1 MNLKDVDLNL
11 LVVFNELH
19 KHGRVSAAAQSLGIS
34 QPGVS
39 NALSRLRKLL
49 GDELFLRTSRGMV
62 PTPYA
67 EALAQ
72 PIADALGALHG
83 TLNAHAVFDPAR
95 SERAFVIGVNDVGE
109 TYFLPRLMRAL
120 DAAAPGVTIRTV
132 RTTSIDVRDE
142 MERGRIDLA
151 MGFLPGL
158 QSGFFQRKLFSQPY
172 VCIFRQ
178 GHPLA
183 RSGVSAKQFQA
194 AEHVAIVSEGTGH
207 GVVDDVIA
215 RAGIRRRLRLT
226 VPHFIAVGPVLQATD
241 MIAVVPQRFADCACA
256 PFGLATAPCPVK
268 IPESVINVFWH
279 ARNHREPANQWLR
292 QVVVEQFA
300 DQDGR
305 VRLPA
310 A

>member
-19 KHGRVSAAAQSLGIS
+19 KHGRVSAAAESLGIS

-67 EALAQ
+67 ESLAQ
-72 PIADALGALHG
+72 PIADALAALQG
-83 TLNAHAVFDPAR
+83 TLNARLAFDPAR
-95 SERAFVIGVNDVGE
+95 SERSFVIGVNDVGE

-120 DAAAPGVTIRTV
+120 DQVAPGVTIRTV

-142 MERGRIDLA
+142 MERGRMDLA

-158 QSGFFQRKLFSQPY
+158 KGGFFQRRLFRQPY

-178 GHPLA
+178 DHPLA
-183 RSGVSAKQFQA
+183 RSGVSARQFRA

-207 GVVDDVIA
+207 GVVDEVIA

-226 VPHFIAVGPVLQATD
+226 VPHFMAVGPVLQATD
-241 MIAVVPQRFADCACA
+241 MIAVVPQRFADCACG
-256 PFGLATAPCPVK
+256 PFGLAAAPCPVK

-279 ARNHREPANQWLR
+279 ARNHREAANQWLR
-292 QVVVEQFA
+292 QVVVDVFA
-300 DQDGR
+300 E
-305 VRLPA
+305 
-310 A
+310 

>member
-19 KHGRVSAAAQSLGIS
+19 KHGRVSAAAESLGIS

-39 NALSRLRKLL
+39 NALARLRKLL

-67 EALAQ
+67 ESLAQ
-72 PIADALGALHG
+72 PIADALAALHG
-83 TLNAHAVFDPAR
+83 TLNARVAFDPAR

-120 DAAAPGVTIRTV
+120 DQVAPGVTIRTV
-132 RTTSIDVRDE
+132 RTTSIDVPDE
-142 MERGRIDLA
+142 MESGRMDLA

-158 QSGFFQRKLFSQPY
+158 KGGFFQRRLFRQPY

-178 GHPLA
+178 DHPLA
-183 RSGVSAKQFQA
+183 RSGVSARQFRA

-207 GVVDDVIA
+207 GVVDEVIA

-226 VPHFIAVGPVLQATD
+226 VPHFMAVGPVLQATD
-241 MIAVVPQRFADCACA
+241 MIAVVPQRFADCACG
-256 PFGLATAPCPVK
+256 PFGLASAPCPVK

-279 ARNHREPANQWLR
+279 ARNHREAANQWLR
-292 QVVVEQFA
+292 QVVVDVFA
-300 DQDGR
+300 D
-305 VRLPA
+305 
-310 A
+310 

>member
-19 KHGRVSAAAQSLGIS
+19 KHGRVSAAAESLGIS

-39 NALSRLRKLL
+39 NALARLRKLL

-67 EALAQ
+67 ESLAQ
-72 PIADALGALHG
+72 PIADALAALHG
-83 TLNAHAVFDPAR
+83 TLNARVAFDPAR

-120 DAAAPGVTIRTV
+120 DQVAPGVTIRTV

-142 MERGRIDLA
+142 MERGRMDLA

-158 QSGFFQRKLFSQPY
+158 KGGFFQRRLFRQPY

-178 GHPLA
+178 DHPLA
-183 RSGVSAKQFQA
+183 RSGVSARQFRA

-207 GVVDDVIA
+207 GVVDEVIA

-226 VPHFIAVGPVLQATD
+226 VPHFMAVGPVLQATD
-241 MIAVVPQRFADCACA
+241 MIAVVPQRFAECACG
-256 PFGLATAPCPVK
+256 PFGLASAPCPVK

-279 ARNHREPANQWLR
+279 ARNHREAANQWLR
-292 QVVVEQFA
+292 QVVVDVFA
-300 DQDGR
+300 D
-305 VRLPA
+305 
-310 A
+310 

>member
-1 MNLKDVDLNL
+1 MNLQDMDLNL
-11 LVVFNELH
+11 LVVFNELC
-19 KHGRVSAAAQSLGIS
+19 KHGRVSAVAQNLGIS

-39 NALSRLRKLL
+39 NALGRLRKLL

-72 PIADALGALHG
+72 PIADALAALHG
-83 TLNAHAVFDPAR
+83 TLNARASFDPAR

-120 DAAAPGVTIRTV
+120 DDAAPGVTIRTV
-132 RTTSIDVRDE
+132 RTTSIDVKDE

-158 QSGFFQRKLFSQPY
+158 KHGFFQRRLFRQPY
-172 VCIFRQ
+172 VCIFRED
-178 GHPLA
+178 HPLA
-183 RSGVSAKQFQA
+183 RTGVSARQFRA

-207 GVVDDVIA
+207 GVVDQVIEQ
-215 RAGIRRRLRLT
+215 AGIRRRLRLT
-226 VPHFIAVGPVLQATD
+226 VPHFMAVGPVLQATD
-241 MIAVVPQRFADCACA
+241 MIAVVPRRFADCACK

-292 QVVVEQFA
+292 QVVEEQFA
-300 DQDGR
+300 D
-305 VRLPA
+305 
-310 A
+310 

>member
-11 LVVFNELH
+11 LVVFNELQ
-19 KHGRVSAAAQSLGIS
+19 KHGRVSAVAQSLGIS

-39 NALSRLRKLL
+39 NALARLRKLL

-67 EALAQ
+67 ESLAQ
-72 PIADALGALHG
+72 PIADALSALLV
-83 TLNAHAVFDPAR
+83 TLSARARFDPAR

-120 DAAAPGVTIRTV
+120 DGAAPGVTIRTV
-132 RTTSIDVRDE
+132 RTTSINVKDE

-158 QSGFFQRKLFSQPY
+158 KSGFFQRKLFSQPY
-172 VCIFRQ
+172 VCVFRR

-183 RSGVSAKQFQA
+183 RTGVSARQFRA

-207 GVVDDVIA
+207 GVVDEVIEQ
-215 RAGIRRRLRLT
+215 AGIRRRLRLT
-226 VPHFIAVGPVLQATD
+226 VPHFMAVGPVLAATD
-241 MIAVVPQRFADCACA
+241 MIAVVPRRFADCACE

-279 ARNHREPANQWLR
+279 TRSHREPANQWLR
-292 QVVVEQFA
+292 QVVVDEFA
-300 DQDGR
+300 D
-305 VRLPA
+305 
-310 A
+310 

>member
-1 MNLKDVDLNL
+1 MNLQDMDLNL
-11 LVVFNELH
+11 LVVFNELC
-19 KHGRVSAAAQSLGIS
+19 KHGRVSAVARNLGIS

-39 NALSRLRKLL
+39 NALGRLRKLL

-83 TLNAHAVFDPAR
+83 TLNARTLFDPAH

-120 DAAAPGVTIRTV
+120 DGAAPGVTIRTV
-132 RTTSIDVRDE
+132 RTTSIDVKDE

-158 QSGFFQRKLFSQPY
+158 KQGFFQRRLFRQPY

-178 GHPLA
+178 DHPLA
-183 RSGVSAKQFQA
+183 RGGVSARQFRA
-194 AEHVAIVSEGTGH
+194 AEHVGIVSEGTGH
-207 GVVDDVIA
+207 GVVDQVIE
-215 RAGIRRRLRLT
+215 RAGIHRRLRLT
-226 VPHFIAVGPVLQATD
+226 VPHFMAVGPVLQATD
-241 MIAVVPQRFADCACA
+241 MIAVVPQRFADCACK

-300 DQDGR
+300 D
-305 VRLPA
+305 
-310 A
+310 

>member
-19 KHGRVSAAAQSLGIS
+19 KHGRVSAVAESLGIS

-67 EALAQ
+67 ESLAQ
-72 PIADALGALHG
+72 PIADALAALQG
-83 TLNAHAVFDPAR
+83 TLNARVAFDPAR
-95 SERAFVIGVNDVGE
+95 SERSFVIGVNDVGE

-120 DAAAPGVTIRTV
+120 DQVAPGVTIRTV

-142 MERGRIDLA
+142 MERGRMDLA

-158 QSGFFQRKLFSQPY
+158 KGGFFQRRLFRQPY

-178 GHPLA
+178 DHPLA
-183 RSGVSAKQFQA
+183 RSGVSARQFRA

-207 GVVDDVIA
+207 GVVDEVIA

-226 VPHFIAVGPVLQATD
+226 VPHFMAVGPVLQATD
-241 MIAVVPQRFADCACA
+241 MIAVVPQRFADCACG
-256 PFGLATAPCPVK
+256 PFGLAAAPCPVK

-279 ARNHREPANQWLR
+279 ARNHREAANQWLR
-292 QVVVEQFA
+292 QVVVDVFA
-300 DQDGR
+300 D
-305 VRLPA
+305 
-310 A
+310 

>member
-1 MNLKDVDLNL
+1 MNLQDMDLNL
-11 LVVFNELH
+11 LVVFNALC
-19 KHGRVSAAAQSLGIS
+19 KHGRVSAVAQNLGIS

-39 NALSRLRKLL
+39 NALGRLRKLL

-72 PIADALGALHG
+72 PIADALAALHG
-83 TLNAHAVFDPAR
+83 TLNARASFDPAR

-120 DAAAPGVTIRTV
+120 DGAAPGVTIRTV
-132 RTTSIDVRDE
+132 RTTSIDVKDE

-158 QSGFFQRKLFSQPY
+158 KHGFFQRRLFRQPY
-172 VCIFRQ
+172 VCIFRED
-178 GHPLA
+178 HPLA
-183 RSGVSAKQFQA
+183 RTGVSARQFRA

-207 GVVDDVIA
+207 GVVDQVIEQ
-215 RAGIRRRLRLT
+215 AGIRRRLRLT
-226 VPHFIAVGPVLQATD
+226 VPHFMAVGPVLQATD
-241 MIAVVPQRFADCACA
+241 MIAVVPRRFADCACK

-300 DQDGR
+300 D
-305 VRLPA
+305 
-310 A
+310 

>member
-19 KHGRVSAAAQSLGIS
+19 KHGRVSAAAGSLGIS

-39 NALSRLRKLL
+39 NALARLRKLL

-67 EALAQ
+67 ESLAQ
-72 PIADALGALHG
+72 PIADALAALQG
-83 TLNAHAVFDPAR
+83 TLNARVAFDPAR

-120 DAAAPGVTIRTV
+120 DQVAPGVTIRTV
-132 RTTSIDVRDE
+132 RTTSIDVQDE
-142 MERGRIDLA
+142 MERGRMDLA

-158 QSGFFQRKLFSQPY
+158 KGGFFQRRLFRQPY

-178 GHPLA
+178 DHPLA
-183 RSGVSAKQFQA
+183 RSGVSARQFRA

-207 GVVDDVIA
+207 GVVDEVIA

-226 VPHFIAVGPVLQATD
+226 VPHFMAVGPVLQATD
-241 MIAVVPQRFADCACA
+241 MIAVVPQRFADCACG
-256 PFGLATAPCPVK
+256 PFGLAAAPCPVK

-279 ARNHREPANQWLR
+279 ARNHREAANQWLR
-292 QVVVEQFA
+292 QVVVDVFA
-300 DQDGR
+300 D
-305 VRLPA
+305 
-310 A
+310 

>member
-19 KHGRVSAAAQSLGIS
+19 KHGRVSAAAESLGIS

-67 EALAQ
+67 ESLAQ
-72 PIADALGALHG
+72 PIADALSALQG
-83 TLNAHAVFDPAR
+83 TLNARVAFDPAR

-120 DAAAPGVTIRTV
+120 DQVAPGVTIRTV

-142 MERGRIDLA
+142 MERGRMDLA

-158 QSGFFQRKLFSQPY
+158 KGGFFQRRLFRQPY

-178 GHPLA
+178 DHPLA
-183 RSGVSAKQFQA
+183 RSGVSARQFRA

-207 GVVDDVIA
+207 GVVDEVIA

-226 VPHFIAVGPVLQATD
+226 VPHFMAVGPVLQATD
-241 MIAVVPQRFADCACA
+241 MIAVVPQRFADCACG
-256 PFGLATAPCPVK
+256 PFGLAAAPCPVK

-279 ARNHREPANQWLR
+279 ARNHREAANQWIR
-292 QVVVEQFA
+292 QVVVDVFA
-300 DQDGR
+300 D
-305 VRLPA
+305 
-310 A
+310 

>member
-1 MNLKDVDLNL
+1 MNLQDMDLNL
-11 LVVFNELH
+11 LVVFNELC
-19 KHGRVSAAAQSLGIS
+19 KHGRVSAVAQNLGIS

-39 NALSRLRKLL
+39 NALGRLRKLL

-67 EALAQ
+67 EALAR
-72 PIADALGALHG
+72 PIADALAALHG
-83 TLNAHAVFDPAR
+83 TLNARASFDPAR

-120 DAAAPGVTIRTV
+120 DDAAPGVTIRTV
-132 RTTSIDVRDE
+132 RTTSIDVKDE

-158 QSGFFQRKLFSQPY
+158 KHGFFQRRLFRQPY
-172 VCIFRQ
+172 VCIFRED
-178 GHPLA
+178 HPLA
-183 RSGVSAKQFQA
+183 RTGVSARQFRA

-207 GVVDDVIA
+207 GVVDQVIEQ
-215 RAGIRRRLRLT
+215 AGIRRRLRLT
-226 VPHFIAVGPVLQATD
+226 VPHFMAVGPVLQATD
-241 MIAVVPQRFADCACA
+241 MIAVVPRRFADCACK

-300 DQDGR
+300 D
-305 VRLPA
+305 
-310 A
+310 

>member
-19 KHGRVSAAAQSLGIS
+19 KHGRVSAAAESLGIS

-39 NALSRLRKLL
+39 NALARLRKLL

-67 EALAQ
+67 ESLAQ
-72 PIADALGALHG
+72 PIADALAALHG
-83 TLNAHAVFDPAR
+83 TLNARVAFDPAR

-120 DAAAPGVTIRTV
+120 DQVAPGVTIRTV

-142 MERGRIDLA
+142 MERGRLDLA

-158 QSGFFQRKLFSQPY
+158 KGGFFQRRLFRQPY
-172 VCIFRQ
+172 VCILRQ
-178 GHPLA
+178 DHPLA
-183 RSGVSAKQFQA
+183 RSGVSARQFRA

-207 GVVDDVIA
+207 GVVDEVIA

-226 VPHFIAVGPVLQATD
+226 VPHFMAVGPVLQATD
-241 MIAVVPQRFADCACA
+241 MIAVVPQRFADCACG
-256 PFGLATAPCPVK
+256 PFGLASAPCPVK

-279 ARNHREPANQWLR
+279 ARNHREAANQWLR
-292 QVVVEQFA
+292 QVVVDVFA
-300 DQDGR
+300 D
-305 VRLPA
+305 
-310 A
+310 

>member
-19 KHGRVSAAAQSLGIS
+19 KHGRVSAAAESLGIS

-39 NALSRLRKLL
+39 NALARMRKLL

-67 EALAQ
+67 ESLAQ
-72 PIADALGALHG
+72 PIADALAALHG
-83 TLNAHAVFDPAR
+83 TLNARVAFDPAR

-120 DAAAPGVTIRTV
+120 DQVAPGVTIRTV

-142 MERGRIDLA
+142 MERGRMDLA

-158 QSGFFQRKLFSQPY
+158 KGGFFQRRLFRQPY

-178 GHPLA
+178 DHPLA
-183 RSGVSAKQFQA
+183 RSGVSARQFRA

-207 GVVDDVIA
+207 GVVDEVIA

-226 VPHFIAVGPVLQATD
+226 VPHFMAVGPVLQATD
-241 MIAVVPQRFADCACA
+241 MIAVVPQRFADCACG
-256 PFGLATAPCPVK
+256 PFGLASAPCPVK

-279 ARNHREPANQWLR
+279 ARNHREAANQWLR
-292 QVVVEQFA
+292 QVVVDVFA
-300 DQDGR
+300 D
-305 VRLPA
+305 
-310 A
+310 

>member
-11 LVVFNELH
+11 LVVFNELQ
-19 KHGRVSAAAQSLGIS
+19 KHGRVSAVAQSLGIS

-39 NALSRLRKLL
+39 NALARLRKLL

-67 EALAQ
+67 ESLAQ
-72 PIADALGALHG
+72 PIADALSALLV
-83 TLNAHAVFDPAR
+83 TLSARARFDPAR

-120 DAAAPGVTIRTV
+120 DGAAPGVTIRTV
-132 RTTSIDVRDE
+132 RTTSINVKDE

-158 QSGFFQRKLFSQPY
+158 KSGFFQRNLFSQPY
-172 VCIFRQ
+172 VCVFRR

-183 RSGVSAKQFQA
+183 RTGVSARQFRA

-207 GVVDDVIA
+207 GVVDEVIEQ
-215 RAGIRRRLRLT
+215 AGIRRRLRLT
-226 VPHFIAVGPVLQATD
+226 VPHFMAVGPVLAATD
-241 MIAVVPQRFADCACA
+241 MIAVVPRRFADCACE

-279 ARNHREPANQWLR
+279 ARSHREPANQWLR
-292 QVVVEQFA
+292 QVVVDEFA
-300 DQDGR
+300 D
-305 VRLPA
+305 
-310 A
+310 

>member
-19 KHGRVSAAAQSLGIS
+19 KHRRVSVAAESLGIS

-67 EALAQ
+67 ESLAQ
-72 PIADALGALHG
+72 PIADALSALQG
-83 TLNAHAVFDPAR
+83 TLNARVGFDPAR

-120 DAAAPGVTIRTV
+120 DQVAPGVTIRTV

-142 MERGRIDLA
+142 MERGRMDLA

-158 QSGFFQRKLFSQPY
+158 KGGFFQRRLFRQPY

-178 GHPLA
+178 DHPLA
-183 RSGVSAKQFQA
+183 RSGVSARQFRA

-207 GVVDDVIA
+207 GVVDEVIA

-226 VPHFIAVGPVLQATD
+226 VPHFMAVGPVLQATD
-241 MIAVVPQRFADCACA
+241 MIAVVPQRFADCACG
-256 PFGLATAPCPVK
+256 PFGLAAAPCPVK
-268 IPESVINVFWH
+268 IPESIINVFWH
-279 ARNHREPANQWLR
+279 ARNHREAANQWLR
-292 QVVVEQFA
+292 QVVVDVFA
-300 DQDGR
+300 D
-305 VRLPA
+305 
-310 A
+310 

>member
-1 MNLKDVDLNL
+1 MNLQDMDLNL
-11 LVVFNELH
+11 LVVFNELC
-19 KHGRVSAAAQSLGIS
+19 KHGRVSVVAQNLGIS

-39 NALSRLRKLL
+39 NALGRLRKLL

-72 PIADALGALHG
+72 PIADALAALHG
-83 TLNAHAVFDPAR
+83 TLNARASFDPAR

-120 DAAAPGVTIRTV
+120 DDAAPGVTIRTV
-132 RTTSIDVRDE
+132 RTTSIDVKDE
-142 MERGRIDLA
+142 MERGLIDLA

-158 QSGFFQRKLFSQPY
+158 KHGFFQRRLFRQPY
-172 VCIFRQ
+172 VCIFRED
-178 GHPLA
+178 HPLA
-183 RSGVSAKQFQA
+183 RTGVSARQFRA

-207 GVVDDVIA
+207 GVVDQVIEQ
-215 RAGIRRRLRLT
+215 AGIRRRLRLT
-226 VPHFIAVGPVLQATD
+226 VPHFMAVGPVLQATD
-241 MIAVVPQRFADCACA
+241 MIAVVPRRFADCACK

-292 QVVVEQFA
+292 QVVVELFA
-300 DQDGR
+300 D
-305 VRLPA
+305 
-310 A
+310 

>member
-19 KHGRVSAAAQSLGIS
+19 KHGRVSAAAESLGIS

-39 NALSRLRKLL
+39 NALARLRKLL

-67 EALAQ
+67 ESLAQ
-72 PIADALGALHG
+72 PIADALAALHG
-83 TLNAHAVFDPAR
+83 TLNARVAFDPAR

-120 DAAAPGVTIRTV
+120 DQVAPGVTIRTV

-142 MERGRIDLA
+142 MERGRMDLA

-158 QSGFFQRKLFSQPY
+158 KGGFFQRRLFRQPY

-178 GHPLA
+178 DHPLA
-183 RSGVSAKQFQA
+183 RSGVSARQFRA

-207 GVVDDVIA
+207 GVVDEVIA

-226 VPHFIAVGPVLQATD
+226 VPHFMAVGPVLQATD
-241 MIAVVPQRFADCACA
+241 MIAVVPQRFADCACG
-256 PFGLATAPCPVK
+256 PFGLASAPCPVK

-279 ARNHREPANQWLR
+279 ARNHREAANQWLR
-292 QVVVEQFA
+292 QVVVDVFA
-300 DQDGR
+300 D
-305 VRLPA
+305 
-310 A
+310 

>member
-19 KHGRVSAAAQSLGIS
+19 KHGRVSAVAQSLGLS

-39 NALSRLRKLL
+39 NALGRLRKLL
-49 GDELFLRTSRGMV
+49 DDELFLRTSRGMV

-67 EALAQ
+67 DSLAQ
-72 PIADALGALHG
+72 PIADALGALHS
-83 TLNAHAVFDPAR
+83 TLSARVSFDPAR

-109 TYFLPRLMRAL
+109 TYFLPRLMQAL
-120 DAAAPGVTIRTV
+120 ERVAPGVTIRTV

-142 MERGRIDLA
+142 MERGRMDLA
-151 MGFLPGL
+151 MGFLPAL
-158 QSGFFQRKLFSQPY
+158 KSGFFQRRLFSQPY
-172 VCIFRQ
+172 VCIFRRD
-178 GHPLA
+178 HPLA
-183 RSGVSAKQFQA
+183 ASGVSARQFRA

-207 GVVDDVIA
+207 GVVDEVIE

-226 VPHFIAVGPVLQATD
+226 VPHFMAVGPVLQATD
-241 MIAVVPQRFADCACA
+241 MIAVVPRRFADCACL

-300 DQDGR
+300 D
-305 VRLPA
+305 
-310 A
+310 